1 MRALPVRRLATTTLC
16 TALLLGTAGPALAS
30 VGDDPR
36 DPARTATS
44 APAAPDPM
52 AQVQQ
57 LINIEGVLKAV
68 SELLTDVLK
77 APGNKLS
84 PEDIKKHTEA
94 LKKALEAAAKPP
106 AKGATETVPM
116 TTTGVAARADKA
128 PLDPKADAVAA
139 LQKAVDALLKAATA
153 GDIKAV
159 AAQVPTVLTGV
170 VNFLVASVAGGGLPA
185 PSQPGL
191 PKLPAEGP
199 GKRPELPKTPALPK
213 SPGV

>member
-16 TALLLGTAGPALAS
+16 AALLLGTAGPALAS
-30 VGDDPR
+30 VGDASR
-36 DPARTATS
+36 DQARTAPR
-44 APAAPDPM
+44 APAAPDPL

-68 SELLTDVLK
+68 SELLTAVLK

-84 PEDIKKHTEA
+84 PEDVKKHTEA

-106 AKGATETVPM
+106 AKGATEAVPKTATEAVPKTV
-116 TTTGVAARADKA
+116 TGVAARADKA

-159 AAQVPTVLTGV
+159 AAQVPTILTGV
-170 VNFLVASVAGGGLPA
+170 VNFLVASITGGGLPA
-185 PSQPGL
+185 PAL
-191 PKLPAEGP
+191 PETPA
-199 GKRPELPKTPALPK
+199 LPKTPAL
-213 SPGV
+213 